1 MSPSNSL
8 NPPTKEKERMSSI
21 RKLKYLLLVSV
32 FALSLGLAACSSDD
46 SGDDSTSGDTSASGD
61 LIQ

>member
-1 MSPSNSL
+1 
-8 NPPTKEKERMSSI
+8 MSSI